1 MKAPAAQRAQ
11 QTRPH
16 MKERKSWRNFLPR
29 RAPAPLP
36 IHFYC
41 REPLARVSRE
51 TVPVD
56 SARADWFPEIQQV
69 KADPVDKDQAA
80 DAAAREEDRAASA
93 GPPAG
98 GAGVGG
104 ARAGGVGGGGGGGG

>member
-11 QTRPH
+11 QTRPQ
-16 MKERKSWRNFLPR
+16 MKEPKSWRNCLPT

-51 TVPVD
+51 TVTVD

-69 KADPVDKDQAA
+69 KADPVDEDQAA
-80 DAAAREEDRAASA
+80 DAAARKEDRAASG
-93 GPPAG
+93 GPPG
-98 GAGVGG
+98 GGGGVGG
-104 ARAGGVGGGGGGGG
+104 GPGGGVGGGGGGGG